1 MASISISNCRKKDVY
16 EKYHLIYEP
25 TKLRSYAH
33 SQHPLLTNL
42 KTSSIWSST
51 KSQRSRSSTVAT
63 GVGWWL
69 ELWTHCERLTHCWW
83 ALSCTV
89 CSSPDSSTTTP
100 VKTFSFYC
108 FFRFPGSIHRW
119 RWLSLILETYSCQLL
134 RILDWPCVSF
144 PRMGVVYVQISFI
157 WFFDQK
163 IWTKAGISFPP

>member
-69 ELWTHCERLTHCWW
+69 KLWTHCKRLTHCWW

-108 FFRFPGSIHRW
+108 FFRFPKKYPEMA
-119 RWLSLILETYSCQLL
+119 LTILETYTCQLL

-144 PRMGVVYVQISFI
+144 PRIDVVYVQIFFI
-157 WFFDQK
+157 WFFLSKNMNQSRN
-163 IWTKAGISFPP
+163 IIPP